1 MRPPPIHRAYCRDG
15 KIAELGLVRLV
26 HDCLAQLEEF
36 ASGKRFGKEVR
47 EVLVSF
53 DVGYDNLVVF
63 HDLADEEMTPLHVFE
78 L

>member
-1 MRPPPIHRAYCRDG
+1 M
-15 KIAELGLVRLV
+15 

-63 HDLADEEMTPLHVFE
+63 HDLADEEMTPLRVFE

>member
-1 MRPPPIHRAYCRDG
+1 
-15 KIAELGLVRLV
+15 
-26 HDCLAQLEEF
+26 LEEF